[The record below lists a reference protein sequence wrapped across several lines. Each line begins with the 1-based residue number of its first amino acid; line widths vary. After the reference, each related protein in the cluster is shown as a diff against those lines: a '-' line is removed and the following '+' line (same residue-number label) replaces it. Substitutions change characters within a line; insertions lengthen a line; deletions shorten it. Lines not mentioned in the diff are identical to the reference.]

1 MTIAASASPAPDTSP
16 ADLAPD
22 HSGKVSLP
30 RERRIRLTAQLLQQ
44 AAETSD
50 EHQRDEIIDRV
61 VLMNMGVARTIAHRY
76 AERGVPREDLEQ
88 VAYLALTRAAHHFDA
103 SLHHDFLS
111 YAVPT
116 VRGEIRKYFRDL
128 GWFVRPPRRVQE
140 TQSKVVAARD
150 SLSTAGGRPVTAAE
164 IAENLGEDVRTVE
177 EALAAQGCFNPTS
190 LDLPVHDGATA
201 TLGDELT
208 DSVVDGLGAAEARVV
223 LAPLVRRLSER
234 DRRIVSLRFFDDRT
248 QQEIAEEI
256 GVTQMQVS
264 RLLARILRDLRRML
278 EQEQEQE
285 ARAAS

>member
-1 MTIAASASPAPDTSP
+1 MTLP
-16 ADLAPD
+16 ADRTSHTDLPTLVPD
-22 HSGKVSLP
+22 RPGTGSLP
-30 RERRIRLTAQLLQQ
+30 RERRIRLTRDLLTQ
-44 AAETSD
+44 AADTPDGPER
-50 EHQRDEIIDRV
+50 EEILDRV

-76 AERGVPREDLEQ
+76 GERGVPRDDLEQ
-88 VAYLALTRAAHHFDA
+88 VAYLALTRAVRQFDP

-140 TQSKVVAARD
+140 TQSRVVAARD

-164 IAENLGEDVRTVE
+164 IAEELGEDVQTVE
-177 EALAAQGCFNPTS
+177 EALAAQGCFTPTS
-190 LDLPVHDGATA
+190 LDLPVHDGASA

-208 DSVVDGLGAAEARVV
+208 DSAVEGLGAAEARVV
-223 LAPLVRRLSER
+223 LAPLVRRLCER
-234 DRRIVSLRFFDDRT
+234 DRRIVRLRFFEDRT

-278 EQEQEQE
+278 DADQQ
-285 ARAAS
+285 AAS

>member
-1 MTIAASASPAPDTSP
+1 MTLTADSSSSNAVLPDPATT
-16 ADLAPD
+16 
-22 HSGKVSLP
+22 VSLP
-30 RERRIRLTAQLLQQ
+30 RERRINLTRDLLEQ
-44 AAETSD
+44 AADTPEGR
-50 EHQRDEIIDRV
+50 QREEILDRV

-88 VAYLALTRAAHHFDA
+88 VAYLALTRAVRQFDP

-140 TQSKVVAARD
+140 TQSRVVAARD

-164 IAENLGEDVRTVE
+164 IAEELGEDVSTVQ
-177 EALAAQGCFNPTS
+177 EALAAQGCFTPTS
-190 LDLPVHDGATA
+190 LDLPVHDGASS

-208 DSVVDGLGAAEARVV
+208 DSAVEGLGAAEARVV
-223 LAPLVRRLSER
+223 LAPLVRRLCDR
-234 DRRIVSLRFFDDRT
+234 DRQIVRLRFFEDRT

-264 RLLARILRDLRRML
+264 RLLARILRDLRRL
-278 EQEQEQE
+278 LDEDQQ
-285 ARAAS
+285 AVS

>member
-1 MTIAASASPAPDTSP
+1 MTIAASPSPAPDTSF
-16 ADLAPD
+16 ADLGPER
-22 HSGKVSLP
+22 SGTLSLP
-30 RERRIRLTAQLLQQ
+30 RERRIRLTAELLQQ
-44 AAETSD
+44 AADT
-50 EHQRDEIIDRV
+50 RDAARREEILDRV

-76 AERGVPREDLEQ
+76 GQRGVPSEDLEQ
-88 VAYLALTRAAHHFDA
+88 VAYLALTRAARHFDV
-103 SLHHDFLS
+103 SMHHDFLS

-164 IAENLGEDVRTVE
+164 IAEKLGEDVATVE
-177 EALAAQGCFNPTS
+177 EALAAQGCFTPTS

-223 LAPLVRRLSER
+223 LAPLMRRLSDR
-234 DRRIVSLRFFDDRT
+234 DRRIVCLRFFVDRT

-264 RLLARILRDLRRML
+264 RLLARILRDLRRMI
-278 EQEQEQE
+278 EEEE
-285 ARAAS
+285 AVAS